1 MARRLLLCALPCL
14 LGLAGAGDLSARAG
28 ESHGAIP
35 LMALAPGGPIAPET
49 SASPLVALATSP
61 FAATWRSQPSAA
73 DRTKG
78 RPVEIGGDRV
88 RRFIYCDT
96 FREPWCLE
104 DAAVEGLSGLRWE
117 PQAPALLLEGHGPGR
132 RRIRLTYR
140 FTAPY
145 DAKELVAGLEG
156 EIAGSLCDR
165 VSLALSLD
173 GQHFIL
179 PARAC
184 GRPGGNPFHLT
195 TTSSYYFDGPGFW
208 IRVEADLQPGSRVV
222 LRRFAANCRVKP
234 PGRPEVALSPDV
246 EGRLVYT
253 DAFASSRIL
262 HLAEV
267 ENPSA
272 LEWQRGAV
280 FLRSSEGAPARVAIR
295 QKFLAPGPLRSVAV
309 RVSHAVNRRELG
321 GTSSFALSLDGRT
334 PLASCTTPGPEGAFR
349 GVTELKLDSAAALAD
364 AREFYLHITLA
375 NDQGSSSAPSNVLS
389 AIEVEALPAERGPAT
404 AAAPH
409 APHR

>member
-1 MARRLLLCALPCL
+1 MARRFLPCALSCL
-14 LGLAGAGDLSARAG
+14 LGLAGAWLSPARAG
-28 ESHGAIP
+28 ESNLGMP
-35 LMALAPGGPIAPET
+35 LVALAPGGPLAPEK

-61 FAATWRSQPSAA
+61 FAAAWRSQPTAV

-104 DAAVEGLSGLRWE
+104 DAAVEGLNGLRWD

-132 RRIRLTYR
+132 QRLRLTYR

-145 DAKELVAGLEG
+145 DAKELVASLEG
-156 EIAGSLCDR
+156 EIAGSPRDR

-173 GQHFIL
+173 GRDFIL

-184 GRPGGNPFHLT
+184 GRPAGNPFHLT
-195 TTSSYYFDGPGFW
+195 TTSSYYFDGLGFW

-222 LRRFAANCRVKP
+222 LRRFVANCRVKP
-234 PGRPEVALSPDV
+234 PGRPEVTLTPDV
-246 EGRLVYT
+246 EGRLLYT

-272 LEWQRGAV
+272 LEWQRGALL
-280 FLRSSEGAPARVAIR
+280 LRGREGAPTQVVIR
-295 QKFLAPGPLRSVAV
+295 QRFLAPDPLRSLLV
-309 RVSHAVNRRELG
+309 RVHHAVNRRELG

-334 PLASCTTPGPEGAFR
+334 PLASCTTPGDEGVFR
-349 GVTELKLDSAAALAD
+349 GVTELRLDSPAALRE
-364 AREFYLHITLA
+364 ARQFYLHITLS
-375 NDQGSSSAPSNVLS
+375 NDKGSAAAPSNVLS
-389 AIEVEALPAERGPAT
+389 AIEVEARPAEREAR
-404 AAAPH
+404 AAMAP
-409 APHR
+409 